1 VVASNS
7 IKKVG
12 KRVVSRGGNS
22 ESTPLGVAKPETNA
36 NAGVSA
42 RGPPQQQVAD
52 DILWGTQAIADE
64 IGRTLSETQY
74 LIRINALPVGRAG
87 RKLIFASRR
96 QLRARLTPKISAA

>member
-1 VVASNS
+1 VVAANS

-22 ESTPLGVAKPETNA
+22 ESTPLGVAKPETNPG
-36 NAGVSA
+36 AGASA
-42 RGPPQQQVAD
+42 QGPPQVAD

-74 LIRINALPVGRAG
+74 LIRISALPIGRAG
-87 RKLIFASRR
+87 PKLIFASRR
-96 QLRARLTPKISAA
+96 QLRAHLTPKISAT